1 MWFSVATAST
11 LALLLTLA
19 AGVSGKERRKKRP
32 SVPQIDCDIR
42 AGKVKVSEFVARCP
56 PGCTGT
62 KQAVWGT
69 DIYASVSSVCVA
81 AIHSGVISNGGGKI
95 LVRKIP
101 NSSSYK
107 GTLSNGVRSL
117 SLPRWRESFVV
128 LAPKLQKGVTYP
140 SILEYLPPRRSSI
153 RTAARLKT
161 TAAPAPTSIPIAR
174 QPATQRPAPRQLSP
188 THLPQPETPGA
199 TPASRQPASPW
210 PGAREPGHGHSV
222 VGIGQRSAFR
232 ESGLSGFAD
241 SFYPLPHA
249 GVHRSEPAVAVRQ
262 TGALGPTHGFTR
274 QAQLARPRSDWLVPP
289 VKQHADY
296 AGQSPDPAYSWSE
309 VKTHGNPAYSSKPGP
324 TEYEKWLLDLDQNAR
339 NHRVQ
344 DQRVHDPS
352 LRTFSSLDHGQRL
365 AAPRNRPWEYS
376 PESPTLPNQNTDET
390 EINFWKS
397 DFDARGFSTRDQDF
411 IEKLVSRGDPNC
423 KVDLAFLV
431 DGSWSIGRR
440 RFGIQKK
447 FLMSVAETLDIG
459 IAGPLIGIV
468 QFGNNASI
476 EFNLQTYQNSRVLKS
491 AIEKIPQKGGLSN
504 VGRALS
510 HTIGSFFSSEQG
522 NRGGAPNV
530 VVVLVDGW
538 PTDKVGETAR
548 LARESGINI
557 FFITVEGADQNER
570 QNMVE
575 SDFVD
580 KSVCRTTGY
589 FAINVPSWFQL
600 QHAVAPLVHRVC
612 DTERLVCSKT
622 CLNSADIGFVV
633 DGSSSVGTD
642 NFRTVL
648 QFVANI
654 SREFE
659 ISDTAT
665 RVGVVQYTYDQRLE
679 FGFGE
684 HNTREAVSSAVKNI
698 RYWSGG
704 TSTGEAITYASKHL
718 FSKSKPNKRKLMIV
732 ITDGRSYDDVR
743 TPALAAHRNGVI
755 AYAIGIAWAATDELE
770 YIATDPDKDHS
781 FFVDEFNS
789 LYQFVPRIVRN
800 ICQEFNSQPHN

>member
-174 QPATQRPAPRQLSP
+174 QPATSRPAPRQLSP
-188 THLPQPETPGA
+188 THLHQPETPGA

-262 TGALGPTHGFTR
+262 TGGLGPTHGFTR

-289 VKQHADY
+289 VKQR
-296 AGQSPDPAYSWSE
+296 
-309 VKTHGNPAYSSKPGP
+309 AYSSKPGP

-339 NHRVQ
+339 
-344 DQRVHDPS
+344 S
-352 LRTFSSLDHGQRL
+352 QRL

-476 EFNLQTYQNSRVLKS
+476 EFNLQTYQNSRDLKR

>member
-1 MWFSVATAST
+1 MCLSAVGAFT
-11 LALLLTLA
+11 LVLLLTLA
-19 AGVSGKERRKKRP
+19 DGVRGKEQRSKRP

-42 AGKVKVSEFVARCP
+42 AGKVKVSEFVAQCP
-56 PGCTGT
+56 PGCLGT

-69 DIYASVSSVCVA
+69 DVYASVSSVCVA
-81 AIHSGVISNGGGKI
+81 AIHSGVIKNGGGKI
-95 LVRKIP
+95 LVRKVP

-107 GTLSNGVRSL
+107 GTFSNGVRSL

-128 LAPKLQKGVTYP
+128 SAPKLQKGVTYP
-140 SILEYLPPRRSSI
+140 SILEFLPPRSSRI
-153 RTAARLKT
+153 RTARLKT
-161 TAAPAPTSIPIAR
+161 TRAPAPTSTQPTTVLPSTR
-174 QPATQRPAPRQLSP
+174 QTVTTRPAPREAP
-188 THLPQPETPGA
+188 TAHLPRPRGIGVMGTSG
-199 TPASRQPASPW
+199 QPASPW
-210 PGAREPGHGHSV
+210 PPLLGGREP
-222 VGIGQRSAFR
+222 AFR
-232 ESGLSGFAD
+232 ETGVSEFNNRN
-241 SFYPLPHA
+241 YPLPHA
-249 GVHRSEPAVAVRQ
+249 GVHRSEPAIAVRQ
-262 TGALGPTHGFTR
+262 AGGLGPSHGFTR
-274 QAQLARPRSDWLVPP
+274 QAQLERPRADWPLPP
-289 VKQHADY
+289 VKARDNDEL
-296 AGQSPDPAYSWSE
+296 ATDPAYTWAE
-309 VKTHGNPAYSSKPGP
+309 EKTLDNPAYSSKPGLSD
-324 TEYEKWLLDLDQNAR
+324 YQKWVLGLGEGTH

-344 DQRVHDPS
+344 D
-352 LRTFSSLDHGQRL
+352 LSSWTLGSSDHGQRL
-365 AAPRNRPWEYS
+365 GRPANRPWEYS
-376 PESPTLPNQNTDET
+376 PESLTVQNQNTDET

-397 DFDARGFSTRDQDF
+397 DFDARGFSTRDQDL
-411 IEKLVSRGDPNC
+411 IEEPISRGDPNC

-447 FLMSVAETLDIG
+447 FLMSVAEALDIG

-468 QFGNNASI
+468 QFGTNASI
-476 EFNLQTYQNSRVLKS
+476 EFNLQTYHNSRHLKS

-510 HTIGSFFSSEQG
+510 HTIGNFFSSEQG

-575 SDFVD
+575 KDFVD
-580 KSVCRTTGY
+580 KSVCRTSGY
-589 FAINVPSWFQL
+589 FSIHVPSWFQL
-600 QHAVAPLVHRVC
+600 QRVVAPLVSRVC
-612 DTERLVCSKT
+612 DTERLACSKT

-633 DGSSSVGTD
+633 DGSSSVGTG

-665 RVGVVQYTYDQRLE
+665 RVGVVQYTYEQRLE

-684 HNTREAVSSAVKNI
+684 HNTREAVDSAIKNI

-732 ITDGRSYDDVR
+732 ITDGRSYDDVQ

-755 AYAIGIAWAATDELE
+755 AYAVGIAWAAMDELE

-781 FFVDEFNS
+781 FFVDDFDS
-789 LYQFVPRIVRN
+789 LYQFVPRIVHN
-800 ICQEFNSQPHN
+800 ICQEFNSQPRN